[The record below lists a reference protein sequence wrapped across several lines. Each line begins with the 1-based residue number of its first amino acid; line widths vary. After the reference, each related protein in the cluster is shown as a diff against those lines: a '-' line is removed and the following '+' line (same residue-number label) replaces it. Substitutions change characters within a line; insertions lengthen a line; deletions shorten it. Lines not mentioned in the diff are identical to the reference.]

1 MAFIDFSIFPTCAA
15 IIFESV
21 ASLIPET
28 MSEVSATG
36 CEKRGI
42 LRAQRGGAGVGR
54 RGRHRGL
61 GRASS
66 TGERARAREG
76 RRRACTRRERL
87 AWRRA
92 KGEQQK
98 RARGALA
105 QRASRPSRRPSCRE
119 PPRAASRCTTV
130 PHDPPAMVGDPVRSQ
145 CVDHDPTHFHGSKW
159 APPRAMP
166 STRPSMPDGWLHLAC
181 LLRTVC
187 REGHH
192 AYSSASV
199 RQPPYPV

>member
-1 MAFIDFSIFPTCAA
+1 MVRLAHLLVRLVALPPHLLGRRRLLLLLLRRTSDLSFVSTSSEKVFCCWAWLAFIDFSIFPTCAA

-76 RRRACTRRERL
+76 RAARVHASPDGVPKTSRGRSIAANPRRAPDTSYTATSWL
-87 AWRRA
+87 AVRPPLV
-92 KGEQQK
+92 GE
-98 RARGALA
+98 
-105 QRASRPSRRPSCRE
+105 
-119 PPRAASRCTTV
+119 
-130 PHDPPAMVGDPVRSQ
+130 
-145 CVDHDPTHFHGSKW
+145 
-159 APPRAMP
+159 APGPNR
-166 STRPSMPDGWLHLAC
+166 
-181 LLRTVC
+181 
-187 REGHH
+187 
-192 AYSSASV
+192 
-199 RQPPYPV
+199 

>member
-1 MAFIDFSIFPTCAA
+1 MVRLAHLLVRLVALPPHLLGRRRLLLLLLLLRRTSDLSFVSTSSEKVFCCWAWLAFIDFSIFPTCAA

-21 ASLIPET
+21 ASLIPAT

-87 AWRRA
+87 A
-92 KGEQQK
+92 
-98 RARGALA
+98 
-105 QRASRPSRRPSCRE
+105 
-119 PPRAASRCTTV
+119 
-130 PHDPPAMVGDPVRSQ
+130 
-145 CVDHDPTHFHGSKW
+145 
-159 APPRAMP
+159 
-166 STRPSMPDGWLHLAC
+166 
-181 LLRTVC
+181 
-187 REGHH
+187 
-192 AYSSASV
+192 
-199 RQPPYPV
+199 